1 VHLDRTQSSA
11 LASALGILAEARDAD
26 ELMQGLAAPITRL
39 FGTDRMVSREHDART
54 SMYSIRIAHNLDP
67 AHAASYDRHFQFCD
81 PVTPRLKT
89 RRCASFTQVFA
100 PGELSRT
107 EFFNDFLR
115 VHEIH
120 WGMNLY
126 AHAGGRCVG
135 DLLVFRSRTQPDF
148 DGNDLDILRLIEPA
162 FAAALLRVEDQ
173 GRPPACSTPLGPLG
187 PLDPDEA
194 GHVLVDRNG
203 LTARESQVAVQVARG
218 ASDKEI
224 ARDLGI
230 ELSTVR
236 YYLTNALRKLDV
248 KGRTRLATL
257 VTGLCA
263 VPRAQDA
270 TRRRE
275 RVKIPDAAA
284 R

>member
-1 VHLDRTQSSA
+1 MQLDRTQSSA
-11 LASALGILAEARDAD
+11 LASALGILAEARDAN
-26 ELMQGLAAPITRL
+26 ELMQRLADPITRL

-54 SMYSIRIAHNLDP
+54 STYSIRIAHNMDP
-67 AHAASYDRHFQFCD
+67 GHATSYDRHYQFCD
-81 PVTPRLKT
+81 LVTPRLKT
-89 RRCASFTQVFA
+89 QRCASFSQVFA

-115 VHEIH
+115 VHDIH

-148 DGNDLDILRLIEPA
+148 DANDLDILRLIEPA
-162 FAAALLRVEDQ
+162 FAAALLRVEDRD
-173 GRPPACSTPLGPLG
+173 RPSAAPHPLAS
-187 PLDPDEA
+187 LDPDDKA
-194 GHVLVDRNG
+194 RNLLMNQSR
-203 LTARESQVAVQVARG
+203 LTERESQVAVLVARG

-224 ARDLGI
+224 ARDLRI

-263 VPRAQDA
+263 APRT
-270 TRRRE
+270 TR
-275 RVKIPDAAA
+275 
-284 R
+284 

>member
-1 VHLDRTQSSA
+1 MHLDRTQSSA
-11 LASALGILAEARDAD
+11 LASALGILADARDAA
-26 ELMQGLAAPITRL
+26 ELMQRLADPITRL

-54 SMYSIRIAHNLDP
+54 STYSIRIAHNMDP
-67 AHAASYDRHFQFCD
+67 AHATSYDRHFQFRD

-89 RRCASFTQVFA
+89 RRCASFSQVFA

-115 VHEIH
+115 VHDIH

-162 FAAALLRVEDQ
+162 FAAALLRVEDRE
-173 GRPPACSTPLGPLG
+173 RPPAVPGPL
-187 PLDPDEA
+187 PSLDADEA
-194 GHVLVDRNG
+194 RNLLIDRSR
-203 LTARESQVAVQVARG
+203 LTGRESQVAVLVARG

-224 ARDLGI
+224 ARDLDI

-263 VPRAQDA
+263 APR
-270 TRRRE
+270 TR
-275 RVKIPDAAA
+275 
-284 R
+284 